1 MRNNDKSN
9 ITIIFQVQVQDEG
22 ANGTLLDC
30 IMGVSADT
38 VVFVEDSTRQ
48 IVLVLPTTSLLG
60 NLKSMLRHYFISYII
75 VTITYSPLFM
85 NDACLSSD
93 L

>member
-1 MRNNDKSN
+1 M
-9 ITIIFQVQVQDEG
+9 FQVQVQDEG
-22 ANGTLLDC
+22 ANGSLLDC

-60 NLKSMLRHYFISYII
+60 EYLLFYPQNEQNCKSSRI
-75 VTITYSPLFM
+75 VTV
-85 NDACLSSD
+85 
-93 L
+93 